1 MTVRRIAAR
10 SVLVMPVMLVMT
22 TALGLASGCV
32 LFEDQ
37 EPEQEE
43 EQRHDLAEF
52 AEQVDDKLRMFAGC
66 RDALASVMHE
76 SWERYD
82 DQVEIGGKPKRK
94 REGVY
99 LRGVTDNTFRG
110 CRRSLANASRMPPEM
125 AKLEQITSN
134 LVGAAEQY
142 AAQTRAVERYL
153 DERHADDDWS
163 GLAEIDPS
171 LRAAHQRWL
180 DADRAL
186 TEAIDTRHLENDP
199 VLLGVL
205 AGRRSSLELDTRS
218 LMVRARPM
226 VRCMTAEPTPAADD
240 CQAGFEE
247 FEAAYAS
254 FAATWASDRVAADK
268 VFWMRTFAADAE
280 EFQALAAEFQRKLG
294 QRRVREGDAE
304 ALLDAHAGLA
314 RDFETLDFDFP

>member
-1 MTVRRIAAR
+1 MTR
-10 SVLVMPVMLVMT
+10 LVALV
-22 TALGLASGCV
+22 ALALASGCV

-37 EPEQEE
+37 EPEVEE

-66 RDALASVMHE
+66 RDALASVMRE

-82 DQVEIGGKPKRK
+82 DQVEIGGKPARK

-99 LRGVTDNTFRG
+99 LRGVTDNAFRG
-110 CRRSLANASRMPPEM
+110 CRRSLANAARMQPET

-134 LVGAAEQY
+134 LVGAAEDY
-142 AAQTRAVERYL
+142 ASQTRAVERYL
-153 DERHADDDWS
+153 DTRASDDDWS
-163 GLAEIDPS
+163 GLAEIDPL

-205 AGRRSSLELDTRS
+205 ASQRSSLELDTHA
-218 LMVRARPM
+218 LMIRARPM
-226 VRCMTAEPTPAADD
+226 VRCMTREPTPPASE
-240 CQAGFEE
+240 CQAGFDQ
-247 FEAAYAS
+247 FDAAHAR
-254 FAATWASDRVAADK
+254 FAATWAGDRVAADK
-268 VFWMRTFAADAE
+268 VFWMRTFAADAD
-280 EFQALAAEFQRKLG
+280 EFHALAGEFQRKLE
-294 QRRVREGDAE
+294 QRRVREGEVE

-314 RDFETLDFDFP
+314 RDFDTLDFDFP